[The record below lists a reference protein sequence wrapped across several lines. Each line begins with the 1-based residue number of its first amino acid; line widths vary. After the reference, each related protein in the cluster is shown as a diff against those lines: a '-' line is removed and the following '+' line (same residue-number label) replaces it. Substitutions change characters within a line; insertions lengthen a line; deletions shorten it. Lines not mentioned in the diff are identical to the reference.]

1 MSSINGKQ
9 LSILF
14 DVSEI
19 VDGIVSKEGNGVF
32 FASYNILMELLKQSN
47 LKVSLYCS
55 SEKAIALKEAVSKDK
70 NLANVPIINF
80 SDCLK
85 LESTILNFEKLKYK
99 NKQEN
104 ESKIVRFF
112 IKTTLDLLKLIKK
125 FSLKFNNKK
134 ADEFFKDFDIFFSTV
149 GAIPQEIRNVK
160 HIKKF
165 TFIHDVIPLILPEY
179 KKGFKESP
187 FYDLFKT
194 INKSDYYF
202 ANSQYTKR
210 DFIKYFPNIDER
222 HITVIPLSTGG
233 NYKEITDVHQI
244 EKVKE
249 KYNIPKN
256 KKYLF
261 SLCTL
266 EPRKNLIFAVKNFIE
281 FIKQNNI
288 DDFVFILG
296 GLQWEGFIEKL
307 SKITNDLGKYKDK
320 IIKIGYVDNEDI
332 SALYSGAEMFVYPS
346 IYEGFGMPILEAMK
360 CGCPVICSNVT
371 SMPEVIGD
379 CGLLIN
385 PLSDESMIEAL
396 KKMYFDEDFKK
407 QCREKGL
414 ERAKQFSWEKCAQI
428 IINAMQGASE

>member
-1 MSSINGKQ
+1 MFSINEKK

-19 VDGIVSKEGNGVF
+19 VEGIVSKEGNGVF
-32 FASYNILMELLKQSN
+32 FASYNILMGVLKQKD

-55 SEKAIALKEAVSKDK
+55 SEKAIRLKEAFNKDK
-70 NLANVPIINF
+70 SLADVPVISL
-80 SDCLK
+80 SDFLK
-85 LESTILNFEKLKYK
+85 LESTILKFEKLKYK

-112 IKTTLDLLKLIKK
+112 IKITLDLLKVIKK
-125 FSLKFNNKK
+125 FSLKFKNKK
-134 ADEFFKDFDIFFSTV
+134 IDEFFKDIDIFFSTV

-179 KKGFKESP
+179 KKRFKESP
-187 FYDLFKT
+187 FYELFKT
-194 INKSDYYF
+194 INKDDYYF

-233 NYKEITDVHQI
+233 DYKQVTDISLI
-244 EKVKE
+244 ERVKE
-249 KYNIPKN
+249 KYNIPNN

-307 SKITNDLGKYKDK
+307 SKVINDLGKYQDK
-320 IIKIGYVDNEDI
+320 IIKIGYVDTEDI

-385 PLSDESMIEAL
+385 PLNDESMVEAL
-396 KKMYFDEDFKK
+396 KKMYFDADFRN
-407 QCREKGL
+407 QCRKKGL

-428 IINAMQGASE
+428 IINAMRGVSK